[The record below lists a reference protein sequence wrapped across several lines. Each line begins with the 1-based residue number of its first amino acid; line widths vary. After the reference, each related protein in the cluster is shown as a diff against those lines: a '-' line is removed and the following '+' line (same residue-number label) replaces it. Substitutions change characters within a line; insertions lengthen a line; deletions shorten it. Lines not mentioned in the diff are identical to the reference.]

1 MQCPHCHHELP
12 QGALLKFCPYC
23 ARQLQANYL
32 NKRTL
37 PKWKET
43 CRVCGGITALI
54 SGLFLLCFFMP
65 FVDLGMLGTL
75 SGYDLIIESFKGW
88 GINDSW
94 KVGLFSTFL
103 GLLVVDIL
111 VGFITG
117 IKALSSN
124 KKYGNMK
131 SEYLQ
136 LGIGST
142 VLAVIIYIW
151 VYNEVDGVSAAIGFG
166 PYCIIV
172 LALCKLGIGIYCRSA
187 YNRLEIP
194 QAPYAPQPQQANGFS
209 PAPTGVN
216 LYDVILIYMP
226 KNIKLRDLM
235 KALEVLDEDHLNN
248 IGSLGEEV
256 GNSPVQ
262 LVEAVSEADAQMVC
276 AKFREIGATVEI
288 RPHS

>member
-1 MQCPHCHHELP
+1 MQCPHCHYELP

-54 SGLFLLCFFMP
+54 SGLLLLCFFMP

-75 SGYDLIIESFKGW
+75 SGYDLIIETFKGW

-94 KVGLFSTFL
+94 KAGLFSTFL
-103 GLLVVDIL
+103 AFLVVDIL
-111 VGFITG
+111 GGFITG
-117 IKALSSN
+117 IIALSSN
-124 KKYGNMK
+124 KKYGNGK
-131 SEYLQ
+131 SDYLQ
-136 LGIGST
+136 FGIYSIIWT
-142 VLAVIIYIW
+142 VIIYIW

-172 LALCKLGIGIYCRSA
+172 LALCKLGVGIYGLSA
-187 YNRLEIP
+187 YNRLDIP
-194 QAPYAPQPQQANGFS
+194 QAPYAPQPQQASG
-209 PAPTGVN
+209 APSSQTGIN
-216 LYDVILIYMP
+216 SYDVILIDWPEQNVKLKDWMELFYMFG
-226 KNIKLRDLM
+226 
-235 KALEVLDEDHLNN
+235 DENKELLYEARNN
-248 IGSLGEEV
+248 PPARV
-256 GNSPVQ
+256 
-262 LVEAVSEADAQMVC
+262 VEAVSEADAQMVC